1 MHVDERENSEWSGVA
16 SAASL
21 ASDDDASHADKPSYD
36 PSDEGF
42 FKDDELLPLATLS
55 DVVFCERRAGLHLL
69 ERAWRDNVFT
79 AEGTVGHERVHSLTK
94 TEVRGDLRIARGL
107 LIRSLKL
114 GLSGKADVVEFH
126 RVVPPDDV
134 VPVGYPSAVPLP
146 GATGLWR
153 PYPVE
158 YKRGRLRSNRS
169 FEVQVCAQAMC
180 LEEMLEIRIQ
190 RGAIFFGETARR
202 LEVRFDADLRSETVS
217 TALRLHEIMR
227 SGATPQAKFENKCK
241 KCSLLDVCMPKITG
255 HPTKAQAYLLR
266 MIREALETQP

>member
-1 MHVDERENSEWSGVA
+1 MYE
-16 SAASL
+16 
-21 ASDDDASHADKPSYD
+21 DDK
-36 PSDEGF
+36 
-42 FKDDELLPLATLS
+42 LLPLSALQH
-55 DVVFCERRAGLHLL
+55 VQFCERRAALVHL
-69 ERAWRDNVFT
+69 ECIWQDNVFT

-107 LIRSLKL
+107 LIRSLQL

-126 RVVPPDDV
+126 RVEVHPGEKAKDSESTSV
-134 VPVGYPSAVPLP
+134 RLP
-146 GATGLWR
+146 GVSGLWR

-180 LEEMLEIRIQ
+180 LEEMLQTTIE

-202 LEVRFDADLRSETVS
+202 LELKFDTDLRSETVA
-217 TALRLHEIMR
+217 TAFRLHEIMN
-227 SGATPQAKFENKCK
+227 SGITPPAKFENKCK

-255 HPTKAQAYLLR
+255 HRSKVETYLR
-266 MIREALETQP
+266 RTIREAMETNR